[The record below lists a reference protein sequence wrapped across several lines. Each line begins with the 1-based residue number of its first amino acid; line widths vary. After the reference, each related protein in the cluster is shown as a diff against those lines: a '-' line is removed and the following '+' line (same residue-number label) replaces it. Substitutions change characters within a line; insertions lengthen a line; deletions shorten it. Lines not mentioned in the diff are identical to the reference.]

1 MSEKSTTKR
10 KRRKLNPKPSRPYD
24 WDGGLPRESE
34 SELWLFKLAW
44 MSVGISFSASCL
56 ALTFVLIWILF

>member
-1 MSEKSTTKR
+1 MGDESTTKR

-24 WDGGLPRESE
+24 WQGSLPAESE
-34 SELWLFKLAW
+34 SEKALFKLAW

>member
-24 WDGGLPRESE
+24 WDVGLDRESE
-34 SELWLFKLAW
+34 SEKALFKLAW